1 MRFLI
6 DGYNLMHAVGYVVPK
21 GTETQFH
28 AARLRF
34 LDWLADEIGKVAIKV
49 ELRIVFDA
57 QHSKKD
63 LGSSAHRGLIVQ
75 FSFRETAD
83 DLIETLLHRETKP
96 GDVTLVSNDTRLQK
110 AAKRA
115 NCKHVACST
124 FVDWLQQ
131 PSGWKETTPDNPM
144 QEKPA
149 LDAKAEVD
157 QFFDIFNSPK

>member
-21 GTETQFH
+21 GTEAQFH

-34 LDWLADEIGKVAIKV
+34 LDWLAEGVSRVASKV

-63 LGSSAHRGLIVQ
+63 LGSSAHRGVIVQ
-75 FSFRETAD
+75 FSFLETAD

-96 GDVTLVSNDTRLQK
+96 ADVTLVSNDTRLQK

-115 NCKHVACST
+115 NCKQVACST

-131 PSGWKETTPDNPM
+131 PSGWKVTRPDEPM

-157 QFFDIFNSPK
+157 QFLDVFSKPK

>member
-21 GTETQFH
+21 STESQFH
-28 AARLRF
+28 LARLRF
-34 LDWLADEIGKVAIKV
+34 LDWLADEVTRVGLKTQ
-49 ELRIVFDA
+49 LRIVFDA
-57 QHSKKD
+57 QHSKKN
-63 LGSSAHRGLIVQ
+63 LGSSAHRGLVVQ

-83 DLIETLLHRETKP
+83 DLIETLLHLETKAA
-96 GDVTLVSNDTRLQK
+96 DMTLVSNDTRLHQ

-115 NCKHVACST
+115 GCKIVACSG

-131 PSGWKETTPDNPM
+131 PSGWKETPPNEPT

-149 LDAKAEVD
+149 LDAKAEVE
-157 QFFDIFNSPK
+157 QFLDVFSKPK